1 MELTKTQIQEIDN
14 RLKKDGIKYWD
25 IRIEM
30 LDHVVTDV
38 ENRLENGEE
47 LEKAIT
53 NSFISLGWKG
63 NLKHLNRKGW
73 QNTNDKYRREHF
85 KGILNYFKSFKNIF
99 LFVVSVSMLFY
110 LSNTLTFKVF
120 KNICVTLFSLPIILI
135 AFLYIKQFSKK
146 YKKSVNLDYGSFYL
160 TLSYMILP
168 SVFSIFNNQQ
178 EFAQKIIWIV
188 ILSIHFL
195 SIHSGYNLYK
205 KSIEIVEDLRKQLL
219 L

>member
-1 MELTKTQIQEIDN
+1 MELTKTQIQEIDT

-25 IRIEM
+25 IRIEI

-38 ENRLENGEE
+38 ENRLDNGEE

-53 NSFISLGWKG
+53 NSFISLGWNG

-73 QNTNDKYRREHF
+73 QNTSDKYRREHF
-85 KGILNYFKSFKNIF
+85 KGILNYFKSIKNIF

-120 KNICVTLFSLPIILI
+120 KNICVTLFCLPIILI
-135 AFLYIKQFSKK
+135 VFLYIKQFSKK

-168 SVFSIFNNQQ
+168 GLLSIFKGQQ
-178 EFAQKIIWIV
+178 ESAEKIIWIV
-188 ILSIHFL
+188 VLSIHFL
-195 SIHSGYNLYK
+195 SIYSGYNLYK
-205 KSIEIVEDLRKQLL
+205 KSIEIVEGLRKQLL
-219 L
+219 S